1 MTRERHVRGR
11 AHADVFA
18 VDVGSGTQ
26 DVLVTDDGL
35 RRPGLKLVLPA
46 PTQLYAAKIRRLRKD
61 LFCDGYTMGGGAI
74 AGALRQHAEKYRVIM
89 TPAAARTVRDDLD
102 RVRDMGIEIGTEK
115 SMDGNFAQLRLM
127 DVDMDAFRV
136 ALETLNCRLPK
147 KMAVAVAV
155 QDHGVAP
162 KGVSDRQF
170 RFRQIEKK
178 IRKGATFRDFI
189 FTGETKAFSRVS
201 AVIRSLRDQ
210 GYDDVLV
217 MDTKIAGIYG
227 GLYGEPLPAIAI
239 DVGNG
244 HTTAASVAENGA
256 IVGVFEH
263 HTAQLTPKT
272 MRGYLE
278 RLASGTITNEEVFA
292 DGGHGA
298 YVREAICPK
307 AIVATGPRRE
317 MALKTGLEIRKASPL
332 DDVYM
337 VGPVGMIRAYR
348 ALKES

>member
-1 MTRERHVRGR
+1 LT
-11 AHADVFA
+11 DVFA

-26 DVLVTDDGL
+26 DVLVADERL
-35 RRPGLKLVLPA
+35 RHPGLKMVMPA

-74 AGALRQHAEKYRVIM
+74 VGALRQHAEKYRVVM

-102 RVRDMGIEIGTEK
+102 RVRGMGIEIGKESDLSGDHAKLT
-115 SMDGNFAQLRLM
+115 LI
-127 DVDMDAFRV
+127 DVDMDAFDV
-136 ALETLNCRLPK
+136 ALETLIYRLPK
-147 KMAVAVAV
+147 NMAVAVAV

-162 KGVSDRQF
+162 KGTSDRQF

-189 FTGETKAFSRVS
+189 FTEETKKFSRVS
-201 AVIRSLRDQ
+201 AVIRSLHDQ
-210 GYDDVLV
+210 GYEDVLV

-227 GLYGEPLPAIAI
+227 GLFDVPLPAIAI

-244 HTTAASVAENGA
+244 HTTAASVAEDGT
-256 IVGVFEH
+256 IVGVLEH
-263 HTAQLTPKT
+263 HTMQLTPDT
-272 MRGYLE
+272 LRDYIG
-278 RLASGTITNEEVFA
+278 RLAAGTVTNEEVFD

-298 YVREAICPK
+298 YVRESITPRT
-307 AIVATGPRRE
+307 IVATGPRRN
-317 MALKTGLEIRKASPL
+317 MARKTGLDVTLASPL

-337 VGPVGMIRAYR
+337 AGPVGMIRAYK
-348 ALKES
+348 ALNNS

>member
-1 MTRERHVRGR
+1 MTY
-11 AHADVFA
+11 VFA

-26 DVLVTDDGL
+26 DVLVADERL
-35 RRPGLKLVLPA
+35 RRPGVKLVMPA
-46 PTQLYAAKIRRLRKD
+46 PTQLYAARIRRLRKD

-74 AGALRQHAEKYRVIM
+74 VGALRRHAEKRRVVM
-89 TPAAARTVRDDLD
+89 TPAAARTIRDDLD
-102 RVRDMGIEIGTEK
+102 RVRDMGIEIGQESDLPGDHAKLT
-115 SMDGNFAQLRLM
+115 LL
-127 DVDMDAFRV
+127 DVDMDAFNV
-136 ALETLNCRLPK
+136 AFETLNYRMPGK
-147 KMAVAVAV
+147 IAVAVAV

-162 KGVSDRQF
+162 KGMSDRQF
-170 RFRQIEKK
+170 RFRQIEGK

-189 FTGETKAFSRVS
+189 FTRETKAFSRVS

-244 HTTAASVAENGA
+244 HTTAASVAEDGT
-256 IVGVFEH
+256 IVGVLEH
-263 HTAQLTPKT
+263 HTAQLTPDT
-272 MRGYLE
+272 MRMYLE
-278 RLASGTITNEEVFA
+278 KLSDGTITNEEVFE

-298 YVREAICPK
+298 FVREAIRPK
-307 AIVATGPRRE
+307 AFVATGPRRE
-317 MALKTGLEIRKASPL
+317 MALKAGLDMRKASPL

-337 VGPVGMIRAYR
+337 VGPVGMVRAYR
-348 ALKES
+348 ALKGE

>member
-1 MTRERHVRGR
+1 LT
-11 AHADVFA
+11 DVFA

-26 DVLVTDDGL
+26 DVLVADKRL
-35 RRPGLKLVLPA
+35 RNPGVKLVMPA

-74 AGALRQHAEKYRVIM
+74 VGALRQHAEKHRVVM

-102 RVRDMGIEIGTEK
+102 RVRDMGIEIGTEA
-115 SMDGNFAQLRLM
+115 DLEGDFARLRLL
-127 DVDMDAFRV
+127 DVDMDAFNV
-136 ALETLNCRLPK
+136 ALETLNYRLPT
-147 KMAVAVAV
+147 KMTVAVAV

-170 RFRQIEKK
+170 RFSQIEKK
-178 IRKGATFRDFI
+178 IKKGATFRDFI
-189 FTGETKAFSRVS
+189 ITKKTKAFSRVS
-201 AVIRSLRDQ
+201 AVIQSLHDQ

-227 GLYGEPLPAIAI
+227 GLFEEPLPAIAI

-244 HTTAASVAENGA
+244 HTTAASVAEDGT

-272 MRGYLE
+272 MRMYLE
-278 RLASGTITNEEVFA
+278 KLANGTITNKEVFE
-292 DGGHGA
+292 DDGHGA
-298 YVREAICPK
+298 YVREAIKPK
-307 AIVATGPRRE
+307 VIVATGPRRAL
-317 MALKTGLEIRKASPL
+317 ALKTGLDVKLASPL

>member
-1 MTRERHVRGR
+1 
-11 AHADVFA
+11 
-18 VDVGSGTQ
+18 
-26 DVLVTDDGL
+26 
-35 RRPGLKLVLPA
+35 
-46 PTQLYAAKIRRLRKD
+46 
-61 LFCDGYTMGGGAI
+61 MGGGAI
-74 AGALRQHAEKYRVIM
+74 VGALRQHAEKYRVVM

-102 RVRDMGIEIGTEK
+102 RVRGMGIEIGKESDLSGDHAKLT
-115 SMDGNFAQLRLM
+115 LI
-127 DVDMDAFRV
+127 DVDMDAFDV
-136 ALETLNCRLPK
+136 ALETLNYRLPK
-147 KMAVAVAV
+147 NMAVAVAV

-162 KGVSDRQF
+162 KGTSDRQF
-170 RFRQIEKK
+170 RFRQIEQK

-189 FTGETKAFSRVS
+189 FTEETKKFSRVS

-227 GLYGEPLPAIAI
+227 GLYEEPLPAIAI

-244 HTTAASVAENGA
+244 HTTAASVDENGT

-272 MRGYLE
+272 MRDYIE
-278 RLASGTITNEEVFA
+278 KLAGGTITNEEVFE

-298 YVREAICPK
+298 SVREAVRPK
-307 AIVATGPRRE
+307 VIVATGPRRE
-317 MALKTGLEIRKASPL
+317 MAMKTGLDIRKASPL

>member
-1 MTRERHVRGR
+1 VT
-11 AHADVFA
+11 DVFA

-26 DVLVTDDGL
+26 DILIADDRL
-35 RRPGLKLVLPA
+35 RRPDTKLVMPA
-46 PTQLYAAKIRRLRKD
+46 PTQLYAARIRRTRKD

-74 AGALRQHAEKYRVIM
+74 VGVLRQHVEKHRVVM

-102 RVRDMGIEIGTEK
+102 RVRGMGIEIGEENDL
-115 SMDGNFAQLRLM
+115 DGNFARLRLM
-127 DVDMDAFRV
+127 DVDMDAFNV
-136 ALETLNCRLPK
+136 AFETLNSRLPK
-147 KMAVAVAV
+147 KIAVAVAV

-162 KGVSDRQF
+162 KGMSDRQF
-170 RFRQIEKK
+170 RFSQIEKK
-178 IRKGATFRDFI
+178 IKKGATFRDFV
-189 FTGETKAFSRVS
+189 FTKETKAFSRVS
-201 AVIRSLRDQ
+201 AVIRSLHDQ

-227 GLYGEPLPAIAI
+227 GLYEEPLPAIAI

-244 HTTAASVAENGA
+244 HTTAASIAEDGT

-263 HTAQLTPKT
+263 HTAQLTPKS
-272 MRGYLE
+272 MRMYLE
-278 RLASGTITNEEVFA
+278 KLAAGTITNKEVFD

-298 YVREAICPK
+298 YVREAIKPK
-307 AIVATGPRRE
+307 AILATGPRRE
-317 MALKTGLEIRKASPL
+317 NALKTGLNVRLATPL

>member
-1 MTRERHVRGR
+1 LT
-11 AHADVFA
+11 DVFA

-26 DVLVTDDGL
+26 DVLVADERL
-35 RRPGLKLVLPA
+35 SRPGTKLVMPA

-61 LFCDGYTMGGGAI
+61 LFCDGYTMGGGAVV
-74 AGALRQHAEKYRVIM
+74 GALRQHAEKYRVVM

-102 RVRDMGIEIGTEK
+102 RVRDMGIEIGTDRDLEG
-115 SMDGNFAQLRLM
+115 DFARLRLM
-127 DVDMDAFRV
+127 DVDMDAFNV
-136 ALETLNCRLPK
+136 ALETLNCGLPK
-147 KMAVAVAV
+147 KMTVAVAV

-178 IRKGATFRDFI
+178 IKKGATFRDFV
-189 FTGETKAFSRVS
+189 FTKKTKAFSRVS
-201 AVIRSLRDQ
+201 AVIQSLQNQ

-227 GLYGEPLPAIAI
+227 GLYEEPLPAIAI

-244 HTTAASVAENGA
+244 HTTAASVAEDGT

-263 HTAQLTPKT
+263 HTSQLTPKT
-272 MRGYLE
+272 MRAYLE
-278 RLASGTITNEEVFA
+278 KLADGTITNEEVFE

-298 YVREAICPK
+298 YVREALKPK

-317 MALKTGLEIRKASPL
+317 KALKTGLDVRKASPL